1 MQVAKPTWVGA
12 VSKPS
17 CDDVSHAK
25 KGTMATELSKD
36 RDVSEHGSRLIL
48 ITLGIMAAT
57 LMQTLDAT
65 IVNVALP
72 TIQGNLGATQEEGAW
87 VVTGYIISAV
97 IVIPM
102 TPWLQMRFGRR
113 QYYSVAII
121 GFTIASML
129 CGIASSIQQLILFR
143 VIQGL
148 FGGGLV
154 ATGQAA
160 LRDTFPRHLLG
171 ASQAVFALGAIVGPS
186 VGPTVGG
193 WLTDNFS
200 WNWVFFINLAP
211 GIFAATVMLTMMRNP
226 SDPKPIPIDGI
237 GLALLAMGLGSLQYI
252 LDEGQRND
260 WFQDP
265 IIRLF
270 GFTTVV
276 GLAAFIAWELWGTKR
291 PIVDL
296 RAFKYRAIAA
306 GSALGFAIGSVL
318 FGATVILPQY
328 VQGILGFTAT
338 LSGELIFVRAAFIA
352 LLTPFIARVAGSG
365 RIDTRVLLVTGFS
378 LIGTSQLWLG
388 YITTSQNDFNSLLGP
403 AIMAGVGL
411 GLMFVPL
418 SIAVLSAIP
427 PEAVPKAAAFQALS
441 LQLGGSFSTAALISL
456 LVRRNAFHQSVLAQS
471 VTPDNIALQNLIQ
484 HTHNTSAALLN
495 TYQQVLTQAS
505 VMAYAD
511 CQWALG
517 ALTFFLLPLVFV
529 LPRRRKGA
537 AAPVQIPAE

>member
-1 MQVAKPTWVGA
+1 MA
-12 VSKPS
+12 
-17 CDDVSHAK
+17 DVI
-25 KGTMATELSKD
+25 TQD
-36 RDVSEHGSRLIL
+36 RDVSEKGTRLIL

-57 LMQTLDAT
+57 LMQTLDST

-97 IVIPM
+97 IVIPL
-102 TPWLQMRFGRR
+102 TPWLQARFGRR
-113 QYYSVAII
+113 QYYTVAII

-129 CGIASSIQQLILFR
+129 CGIAGSINELIIFR
-143 VIQGL
+143 IVQGL

-160 LRDTFPRHLLG
+160 LRDVFPRNMLG

-186 VGPTVGG
+186 VGPTIGG
-193 WLTDNFS
+193 WLTDNYS
-200 WNWVFFINLAP
+200 WNWVFFINLVP
-211 GIFAATVMLTMMRNP
+211 GIFAAIVIFTMMRNP
-226 SDPKPIPIDGI
+226 TDPKPIPVDALGL
-237 GLALLAMGLGSLQYI
+237 GLLALGLGALQYI

-260 WFQDP
+260 WFDSGV
-265 IIRLF
+265 IRLLAF
-270 GFTTVV
+270 ASVV
-276 GLAAFIAWELWGTKR
+276 SLAAFVWWELHGTKR

-296 RAFKYRAIAA
+296 RALQYRAIAA
-306 GSALGFAIGSVL
+306 GAALGFAIGAVL

-328 VQGILGFTAT
+328 VQGVLGFTAT

-352 LLTPFIARVAGSG
+352 MLTPFVARLAGSG
-365 RIDTRVLLVTGFS
+365 RIDTRILLVVGFS
-378 LIGTSQLWLG
+378 LIGISQIWLG

-403 AIMAGVGL
+403 AITAGVGL

-427 PEAVPKAAAFQALS
+427 PEVVPKAAAFQSLS
-441 LQLGGSFSTAALISL
+441 LQLGGSFSTAALITL
-456 LVRRNAFHQSVLAQS
+456 LSRRQAFHQSVLAQS
-471 VTPDNIALQNLIQ
+471 ATPDNIALKVLIDN
-484 HTHNTSAALLN
+484 THNATAAIGNL
-495 TYQQVLTQAS
+495 YGQIVTQAT

-511 CQWALG
+511 AQWALG

-537 AAPVQIPAE
+537 EAPTHIPVE

>member
-1 MQVAKPTWVGA
+1 
-12 VSKPS
+12 
-17 CDDVSHAK
+17 
-25 KGTMATELSKD
+25 MADELIKD
-36 RDVSEHGSRLIL
+36 RDVTETGARLIL

-97 IVIPM
+97 IVIPL
-102 TPWLQMRFGRR
+102 TPWLQARFGRR

-129 CGIASSIQQLILFR
+129 CGIAGSIQQLILFR
-143 VIQGL
+143 ILQGL
-148 FGGGLV
+148 FGGGLI

-193 WLTDNFS
+193 WLTDNYS
-200 WNWVFFINLAP
+200 WNWVFFINIVP
-211 GIFAATVMLTMMRNP
+211 GIVASIIVLTMMRNP
-226 SDPKPIPIDGI
+226 SDARRIPVDAL
-237 GLALLAMGLGSLQYI
+237 GLGLLAMGLGSLQYI

-260 WFQDP
+260 WFSDP
-265 IIRLF
+265 VIRLF
-270 GFTTVV
+270 GFTAVAGVV
-276 GLAAFIAWELWGTKR
+276 AFVCWELWGTKR

-338 LSGELIFVRAAFIA
+338 LSGELIFVRALFIA
-352 LLTPFIARVAGSG
+352 LLTPFIARLAGSG
-365 RIDTRVLLVTGFS
+365 RIDTRILLVTGFT
-378 LIGTSQLWLG
+378 LIGASQIWLG
-388 YITTSQNDFNSLLGP
+388 YITTTQNDFNSLVGP

-411 GLMFVPL
+411 ALLFVPI
-418 SIAVLSAIP
+418 SIAVLSSIP
-427 PEAVPKAAAFQALS
+427 PEVVPKAAAFQSLS
-441 LQLGGSFSTAALISL
+441 LQLGGSFSTAALITL
-456 LVRRNAFHQSVLAQS
+456 LSQRNAFHQAVLSETA
-471 VTPDNIALQNLIQ
+471 THGNIALQNLLQ
-484 HTHNTSAALLN
+484 QSHNPNGTLSMV
-495 TYQQVLTQAS
+495 YQQILAQAGA
-505 VMAYAD
+505 MAYAD
-511 CQWALG
+511 CQFALG
-517 ALTFFLLPLVFV
+517 ALTFVLVPLVFV
-529 LPRRRKGA
+529 LPKRRKGA
-537 AAPVQIPAE
+537 AAPAHIPVE

>member
-1 MQVAKPTWVGA
+1 
-12 VSKPS
+12 
-17 CDDVSHAK
+17 
-25 KGTMATELSKD
+25 MATVLTKD
-36 RDVSEHGSRLIL
+36 RDVSESGSRLIL

-57 LMQTLDAT
+57 LMQTLDST

-102 TPWLQMRFGRR
+102 TPWLQARFGRR
-113 QYYSVAII
+113 QYYSFAII

-129 CGIASSIQQLILFR
+129 CGVAGSIQQLILYR

-154 ATGQAA
+154 ATGQAS

-171 ASQAVFALGAIVGPS
+171 ASQAVFALGALVGPS

-200 WNWVFFINLAP
+200 WNWVFYINLVP
-211 GIFAATVMLTMMRNP
+211 GIFAAIVMLTMMRNP
-226 SDPKPIPIDGI
+226 SDPKPLPIDAV
-237 GLALLAMGLGSLQYI
+237 GLGLLAMGLGSLQYI

-260 WFQDP
+260 WFSDP
-265 IIRLF
+265 VIRLF
-270 GFTTVV
+270 GFTSAAGIV
-276 GLAAFIAWELWGTKR
+276 AFICWELWGTKR
-291 PIVDL
+291 PLVNL

-306 GSALGFAIGSVL
+306 GSTLGFAIGSVL

-328 VQGILGFTAT
+328 VQGVLGFTAT

-352 LLTPFIARVAGSG
+352 LLTPLMARLAGSG
-365 RIDTRVLLVTGFS
+365 RVDTKILLVGGFT
-378 LIGTSQLWLG
+378 LIGASQIWLG
-388 YITTSQNDFNSLLGP
+388 YLTTSQNDFNSLLGP

-411 GLMFVPL
+411 AMLFVPI

-427 PEAVPKAAAFQALS
+427 AEIVPTATSFQALS
-441 LQLGGSFSTAALISL
+441 LQLGGSISTAALITL
-456 LVRRNAFHQSVLAQS
+456 LSRRNAFHQAVLAQTA
-471 VTPDNIALQNLIQ
+471 TPNNPALQVLQ
-484 HTHNTSAALLN
+484 QQTHSAA
-495 TYQQVLTQAS
+495 QALS
-505 VMAYAD
+505 TVYGLILKEATVMAYAD
-511 CQWALG
+511 AQFALG
-517 ALTFFLLPLVFV
+517 ALTFVLLPLVFV
-529 LPRRRKGA
+529 LPRRRAGA
-537 AAPVQIPAE
+537 AAPVHVPAE

>member
-1 MQVAKPTWVGA
+1 
-12 VSKPS
+12 
-17 CDDVSHAK
+17 
-25 KGTMATELSKD
+25 MATELTKD
-36 RDVSEHGSRLIL
+36 RDVTESGARLIL

-57 LMQTLDAT
+57 LMQTLDST

-72 TIQGNLGATQEEGAW
+72 TIQGNLGATQDEGAW

-102 TPWLQMRFGRR
+102 TPWLQARFGRR
-113 QYYSVAII
+113 QYYSVAIV
-121 GFTIASML
+121 GFTIASIL
-129 CGIASSIQQLILFR
+129 CGFATSIDQLILYR
-143 VIQGL
+143 VVQGL

-154 ATGQAA
+154 ATSQAA

-200 WNWVFFINLAP
+200 WNWVFFINIVP
-211 GIFAATVMLTMMRNP
+211 GIFAAVVVLTMMKNP
-226 SDPKPIPIDGI
+226 SDAKPIPIDAI
-237 GLALLAMGLGSLQYI
+237 GLALLATGLGSLQYI

-260 WFQDP
+260 WFSDP
-265 IIRLF
+265 LIRVF
-270 GFTTVV
+270 GFTTVF
-276 GLAAFIAWELWGTKR
+276 GLAAFVGWELWGTKR

-352 LLTPFIARVAGSG
+352 LLTPFIARLAGSG
-365 RIDTRVLLVTGFS
+365 RIDTRILLVTGFV
-378 LIGTSQLWLG
+378 LIGVSQIWLG
-388 YITTSQNDFNSLLGP
+388 YITTSQNDFASLLGP

-411 GLMFVPL
+411 GLIFVPL

-427 PEAVPKAAAFQALS
+427 PEAIPKATAFQALS
-441 LQLGGSFSTAALISL
+441 LQLGGSFSTAALITL
-456 LVRRNAFHQSVLAQS
+456 LARRNAFHQSILADS
-471 VTPDNIALQNLIQ
+471 ATPDNIALKVLIE
-484 HTHNTSAALLN
+484 HTHSMTAALGN
-495 TYQQVLTQAS
+495 MYQQILTQAG

-511 CQWALG
+511 AQFALG

-529 LPRRRKGA
+529 MPRRRKGA
-537 AAPVQIPAE
+537 AAPTHISVE

>member
-1 MQVAKPTWVGA
+1 
-12 VSKPS
+12 
-17 CDDVSHAK
+17 
-25 KGTMATELSKD
+25 MADPLPPE
-36 RDVSEHGSRLIL
+36 RDVSEKGARLIL

-57 LMQTLDAT
+57 LMQTLDST

-97 IVIPM
+97 IVIPL
-102 TPWLQMRFGRR
+102 TPWLQARFGRR
-113 QYYSVAII
+113 QYYTVAII

-129 CGIASSIQQLILFR
+129 CGIAGSIQELILFR
-143 VIQGL
+143 IVQGL

-193 WLTDNFS
+193 WLTDNYS
-200 WNWVFFINLAP
+200 WNWVFFINLVP
-211 GIFAATVMLTMMRNP
+211 GIFATIIVLTMMRNP
-226 SDPKPIPIDGI
+226 TDPKPIPVDALGL
-237 GLALLAMGLGSLQYI
+237 GLLALGLGSLQYI

-260 WFQDP
+260 WFDDP
-265 IIRLF
+265 LIRLLA
-270 GFTTVV
+270 FTTVA
-276 GLAAFIAWELWGTKR
+276 GLAAFVYWELWGTKR

-296 RAFKYRAIAA
+296 RAFKYRAVAA

-328 VQGILGFTAT
+328 VQSILGFTAT

-352 LLTPFIARVAGSG
+352 LLTPFIARLAGSG
-365 RIDTRVLLVTGFS
+365 RVDTRILLVTGFS
-378 LIGTSQLWLG
+378 LIGISQIWLG

-403 AIMAGVGL
+403 TITAGVGL
-411 GLMFVPL
+411 GLLFVPI

-427 PEAVPKAAAFQALS
+427 FDVVPKAAAFQSLS
-441 LQLGGSFSTAALISL
+441 LQLGGSFSTAALITL
-456 LVRRNAFHQSVLAQS
+456 LARRTAFHQSVLATTA
-471 VTPDNIALQNLIQ
+471 TPDNTALQILIQ
-484 HTHNTSAALLN
+484 HTHSTAAALA
-495 TYQQVLTQAS
+495 TVYQQILTQAS

-511 CQWALG
+511 AQWALG

-529 LPRRRKGA
+529 LPRRPKGP
-537 AAPVQIPAE
+537 AAPIQIPVD

>member
-1 MQVAKPTWVGA
+1 
-12 VSKPS
+12 
-17 CDDVSHAK
+17 
-25 KGTMATELSKD
+25 MAIEFGKD
-36 RDVSEHGSRLIL
+36 RDVSETGPRLIL
-48 ITLGIMAAT
+48 LTLGIIAAT
-57 LMQTLDAT
+57 LMQTLDST

-102 TPWLQMRFGRR
+102 TPWLQARFGRR
-113 QYYSVAII
+113 QYYAVAII

-129 CGIASSIQQLILFR
+129 CGIAGSIQQLIIFR

-154 ATGQAA
+154 ATGQAS

-193 WLTDNFS
+193 WLTDNYS
-200 WNWVFFINLAP
+200 WNWVFF
-211 GIFAATVMLTMMRNP
+211 T
-226 SDPKPIPIDGI
+226 KPIPIDGL
-237 GLALLAMGLGSLQYI
+237 GLALLAMGLGSLQYV

-260 WFQDP
+260 WFSDP
-265 IIRLF
+265 VILF
-270 GFTTVV
+270 FGIASAI
-276 GLAAFIAWELWGTKR
+276 GIAAFIGWEIWGAKR
-291 PIVDL
+291 PLVDL
-296 RAFKYRAIAA
+296 RVFRYRAIAA
-306 GSALGFAIGSVL
+306 GSLLGFAIGAVL

-328 VQGILGFTAT
+328 VQGVLGFTAT

-352 LLTPFIARVAGSG
+352 LLTPLMARFAGAG
-365 RIDTRVLLVTGFS
+365 RIDTRILLVGGFM
-378 LIGTSQLWLG
+378 LVGVSQLWLG
-388 YITTSQNDFNSLLGP
+388 YLTTSQNDFNSLLGP
-403 AIMAGVGL
+403 AIMAGIGL
-411 GLMFVPL
+411 AMLFVPL

-427 PEAVPKAAAFQALS
+427 PEAIPKATAFQALS
-441 LQLGGSFSTAALISL
+441 LQLGGSFSTAALITL
-456 LVRRNAFHQSVLAQS
+456 LARRSAFHQAVLGQS
-471 VTPDNIALQNLIQ
+471 ITLDNPALQLLLQ
-484 HTHNTSAALLN
+484 QTHNATAAIGN
-495 TYQQVLTQAS
+495 TYQLVLQQAT

-517 ALTFFLLPLVFV
+517 ALTFVLLPLVFV

-537 AAPVQIPAE
+537 AAPTHLPVE